1 MNSQPPRIPPSLAP
15 RDEPLDLL
23 LDAEPEPGFAPKP
36 PRRSRFVRVL
46 LWTLLV
52 LTVLFF
58 TPPAVVLVLR
68 WYAPPTSAFMM
79 QSEVQPVKY
88 EWVPAARIPQTLRD
102 GAIAAEDQKFYTHWG
117 FDFMAIAEALE
128 HNEKS
133 KRKRGA
139 STISQQV
146 AKNLFLWP
154 SRSYLRKGLEVTFTL
169 LLELELPKERI
180 LEIYLNIAE
189 FGPGVYGVQAAAQE
203 FFGKNA
209 EDLTP
214 LETSRLIAVLP
225 NPRKW
230 SAKRPG
236 PFVQQRVDWI
246 MVQIGH
252 GPPAPEVPE
261 GTELPPPGEM
271 PVEPGFEGGLP
282 SDAAEPVEGE
292 PPGDESAEAGEPMP
306 GEPAPESGSEA
317 ARPEGEARPAQDPA
331 TSPEA
336 PPAETPPPETPPT
349 S

>member
-23 LDAEPEPGFAPKP
+23 LDGEPAPELKPRP
-36 PRRSRFVRVL
+36 PRRNLFVRVL

-58 TPPAVVLVLR
+58 TPPAVVLALR
-68 WYAPPTSAFMM
+68 WWAPPTTAFML
-79 QSEVQPVKY
+79 QSPVEPVKY

-102 GAIAAEDQKFYTHWG
+102 GAVAAEDQKFYAHWG

-128 HNEKS
+128 HNETS
-133 KRKRGA
+133 KRKRGG

-154 SRSYLRKGLEVTFTL
+154 SRSYVRKGLEVTFTL
-169 LLELELPKERI
+169 LIELCWPKDRI
-180 LEIYLNIAE
+180 LEVYLNVAE
-189 FGPGVYGVQAAAQE
+189 FGPGVFGVQAAAQE

-214 LETSRLIAVLP
+214 LETSRLVAVLP

-236 PFVQQRVDWI
+236 KYVQTRVDWI
-246 MVQIGH
+246 MAQIGH

-261 GTELPPPGEM
+261 GSESLPPGEM
-271 PVEPGFEGGLP
+271 PFEPGMDLG
-282 SDAAEPVEGE
+282 VESSESLGGE
-292 PPGDESAEAGEPMP
+292 PAA
-306 GEPAPESGSEA
+306 GEPAPLSDEVQPVQEPEA
-317 ARPEGEARPAQDPA
+317 AP
-331 TSPEA
+331 S
-336 PPAETPPPETPPT
+336 AETPAPETASPT
-349 S
+349 P

>member
-1 MNSQPPRIPPSLAP
+1 
-15 RDEPLDLL
+15 
-23 LDAEPEPGFAPKP
+23 
-36 PRRSRFVRVL
+36 
-46 LWTLLV
+46 
-52 LTVLFF
+52 
-58 TPPAVVLVLR
+58 
-68 WYAPPTSAFMM
+68 MM
-79 QSEVQPVKY
+79 QSPVKPVQY
-88 EWVPAARIPQTLRD
+88 AWVPAARIPQTLRD

-133 KRKRGA
+133 RKKRGA

-189 FGPGVYGVQAAAQE
+189 FGPGVFGVQAAAQA

-209 EDLTP
+209 EELTP
-214 LETSRLIAVLP
+214 LETARLIAVLP

-230 SAKRPG
+230 SARHPG
-236 PFVQQRVDWI
+236 PFVQTRVDWI

-252 GPPAPEVPE
+252 GPPVLDLPE
-261 GTELPPPGEM
+261 GTEPLPPGEM
-271 PVEPGFEGGLP
+271 PVEPGFEGELP
-282 SDAAEPVEGE
+282 SDATEPVEGE
-292 PPGDESAEAGEPMP
+292 PPADVAPDAGEPAS
-306 GEPAPESGSEA
+306 GQPAPGNEPETLP
-317 ARPEGEARPAQDPA
+317 PEGGAPPAQDPA
-331 TSPEA
+331 MPPEV
-336 PPAETPPPETPPT
+336 PPAETPAPETPPT